1 MFEKLIKCAI
11 ISSRIIR
18 IIDEKLSREV
28 RPTLNLFIKKP
39 FGFGFSTMARELEK
53 LGLANYINDF
63 SIAGI
68 VGSVRGGR
76 LYEGSL
82 ASSGYKLTIFDEV
95 MMLDSKAKKAI
106 LELTESGTVSRDL
119 QGFVEREYRKD
130 ITGGYYTVGR
140 GKLRLEIHTSCVF
153 GTASDAYLQDPDIK
167 MLLSRCFCLHIGMS
181 VEEALRLKREGR
193 TIDIDSKIIPEEPV
207 DKVVLPEEVNDLLL
221 EKMQEDTR
229 VDEEEGGY
237 YTRCH
242 DDMIRLSAVHCVA
255 RGDTVISEKDV
266 KFALQFYPLH
276 QLGYQGVQVST
287 TSLKILE
294 ACRGL
299 SVKELSKKLGIP
311 ERTIRYH
318 MQKLIELRLVARVGN
333 KYFRVSPF

>member
-1 MFEKLIKCAI
+1 MFEKLVKCAI
-11 ISSRIIR
+11 ISARILR
-18 IIDEKLSREV
+18 IIDVKLDREV
-28 RPTLNLFIKKP
+28 RPTINLFIKKP
-39 FGFGFSTMARELEK
+39 FGFGFSTMARELER

-63 SIAGI
+63 SVAGI

-82 ASSGYKLTIFDEV
+82 ANSGYKLTIFDEV

-119 QGFVEREYRKD
+119 QGFIEREYRKD
-130 ITGGYYTVGR
+130 ITGGHYVVGK
-140 GKLRLEIHTSCVF
+140 GKLRLEIHTSCIF
-153 GTASDAYLQDPDIK
+153 GTASDSYLQDPDVK

-193 TIDIDSKIIPEEPV
+193 KIDINSKIVPEEPV
-207 DKVVLPEEVNDLLL
+207 DKVILPEDVNDLLL

-229 VDEEEGGY
+229 VNEEEGGY

-242 DDMIRLSAVHCVA
+242 DDMIRLSAVHAVV
-255 RGDTVISEKDV
+255 RGKEEIDEKDV
-266 KFALQFYPLH
+266 RFALQFYPLH
-276 QLGYQGVQVST
+276 QIGYLGTQIST
-287 TSLKILE
+287 TGLKILE
-294 ACRGL
+294 ACKG
-299 SVKELSKKLGIP
+299 SSIKELSNKLGIP

-318 MQKLIELRLVARVGN
+318 IQKLVELRLISKVGN
-333 KYFRVSPF
+333 KYYKIVP